1 MPILADYVWSSPI
14 GFRWKTRVFHE
25 PLTIDESGVPIFPE
39 WDFDGSSTGQAEPE
53 QRSGCTEV
61 RLVPAFVCDDPM
73 RPGYDHPRRGK
84 DFCRGYIVLCDITQP
99 DGAPLTEWRRP
110 WAKDVLAA
118 AAGKQPWFGIEQEF
132 YLFDPRTRTPAGFP
146 DSQHIRPQGPYYCR
160 MGENNGRGLIEK
172 HMEMCLSAGLKVSGT
187 NAEVGPSQWE
197 YQIGPCE
204 GIEAADQLM
213 VSRYLLDRLAESA
226 GLAVSWNP
234 KPILGDWN
242 GSGCH
247 VNYSTNETRGEMSGV
262 DAYTALTSVVKK
274 LETAHADMV
283 LTFSSDNRKR
293 LVGGFEAPRHDVFSW
308 GVATRNTSVRIPSHV
323 ANSRAGYL
331 EDRRPG
337 SDMDPYLTL
346 GTIVYADMQSVIDQ
360 CHNTV

>member
-1 MPILADYVWSSPI
+1 MPILADYVWLSPV
-14 GFRWKTRVFHE
+14 GFRWKTRVFHDTLDTDSQGL
-25 PLTIDESGVPIFPE
+25 PVFPE
-39 WDFDGSSTGQAEPE
+39 WDYDGSSTGQAEPTK
-53 QRSGCTEV
+53 RGGCTEI
-61 RLVPAFVCDDPM
+61 RLIPAYVCDDPM

-84 DFCRGYIVLCDITQP
+84 DFCRGYIVLCDITHP
-99 DGAPLTEWRRP
+99 DGTPVSDWRRP
-110 WAKDVLAA
+110 WARDVLK
-118 AAGKQPWFGIEQEF
+118 AAGGMQPWFGIEQEF

-160 MGENNGRGLIEK
+160 MGENNGRGVVEK
-172 HMEMCLSAGLKVSGT
+172 HMEMCLSAGLKISGT

-213 VSRYLLDRLAESA
+213 VSRYLLDRISESA

-234 KPILGDWN
+234 KPILGNWN

-247 VNYSTNETRGEMSGV
+247 VNYSTNKTRGEVTDV
-262 DAYTALTSVVKK
+262 DAYQALTNTIKG
-274 LETAHADMV
+274 LEATHAAMA
-283 LTFSSDNRKR
+283 LTFSSDNLKR
-293 LVGGFEAPRHDVFSW
+293 LSGELETSRHDVFTW
-308 GVATRNTSVRIPSHV
+308 GVATRHTSVRIPSRV
-323 ANSRAGYL
+323 AFARAGYL

-346 GTIVYADMQSVIDQ
+346 GTTVHADMQKGN
-360 CHNTV
+360 H